1 MILVQLTKN
10 ITTEKMFVKSW
21 QFVTREQASSIVEIP
36 GSQELIA
43 ITKVPAGFYKKSDY
57 YFVEDGILRNG
68 YGIHLN

>member
-21 QFVTREQASSIVEIP
+21 QFVTREQAASIVSIP
-36 GSQELIA
+36 GSQELIEL
-43 ITKVPAGFYKKSDY
+43 TKVPAGFYKKSDY

>member
-1 MILVQLTKN
+1 MIVVHLTKN

-21 QFVTREQASSIVEIP
+21 QFITREQAASVVQVP
-36 GSQELIA
+36 GSQEI
-43 ITKVPAGFYKKSDY
+43 IEMSKVPAGFYKKSEY